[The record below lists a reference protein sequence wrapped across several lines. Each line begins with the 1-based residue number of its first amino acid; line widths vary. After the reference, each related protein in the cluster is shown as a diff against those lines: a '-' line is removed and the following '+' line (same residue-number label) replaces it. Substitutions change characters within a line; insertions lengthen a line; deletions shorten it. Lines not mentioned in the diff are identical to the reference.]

1 MTCTPCWFW
10 NGRKAFWLP
19 VCKPPASA
27 ALHFSFPPAECR
39 GTRNRQSLQTVLR
52 TETGYPGC
60 SSGRFHSLPE
70 YRFEIRWTP
79 TDLRGNPPLWRTT
92 SNWNW
97 TPAVPTA
104 WSSGRGSS
112 FTFVPLCLCLNLSE
126 VPPLFS
132 LHSAD
137 SWMKDTSYSLTE
149 SEIQYSVQSLMFSC
163 SCLSDEILQEWALRL
178 TCIVRSSV
186 HN

>member
-1 MTCTPCWFW
+1 M
-10 NGRKAFWLP
+10 
-19 VCKPPASA
+19 VEKPFGSRSVNHRHQQHFIFLFRRLNVEERATGNHCRRFCGPKQDIRVVHLVDFIHYQNIVSKFVEHQPICEGIHRFGAPPQTGIERPQFRRREVPA
-27 ALHFSFPPAECR
+27 
-39 GTRNRQSLQTVLR
+39 G
-52 TETGYPGC
+52 
-60 SSGRFHSLPE
+60 
-70 YRFEIRWTP
+70 
-79 TDLRGNPPLWRTT
+79 
-92 SNWNW
+92 
-97 TPAVPTA
+97 
-104 WSSGRGSS
+104 GSS